1 MLQKPCSDCDTWS
14 TSPQTVIQEFA
25 SRSRDAGWSPIYV
38 GQLAGVSHHLLAW
51 LHQNDFAIE
60 TVDDTVVREFV
71 NHECRCQPMAADLPR
86 QDFAWDESGK
96 RRRRMSV
103 LPFVYFLEQAGHI
116 PTPGELEQNLGLLGT
131 FLDHLQGQGYAS
143 NSLATYRSA
152 CAHFLVWL
160 HRCRTPLAAI
170 DATTLDRFC
179 NHDCVCGY
187 PDLYQCSGRFVDPRS
202 RLLTKIQ
209 GFILFLIDEGA
220 VRNFRTEHGEDDP
233 ELSAFAIW
241 LRQYRGIGEPSIRR
255 HLRCIAM
262 VLPALRAGSDGL
274 NAARIRTALIP
285 QIADRSRSMTG
296 CILTALRMYLRFQS
310 LRGHCAP
317 ELVESVPSIRR
328 WALAPLPK
336 YVSSDVVEHVIAS
349 CDGST
354 PIGLRD
360 RAMVL
365 LLARMALR
373 AGDIA
378 DMRLEDIDWDR
389 ATIRV
394 SGKSKRQEEL
404 DLPQEVGDALFDYIV
419 SGRPRVNESKLFLRS
434 IAPHRP
440 LASLGAV
447 CLRVRRI
454 LRRAGVDDTLPAAR
468 LFRHSLATSMVREG
482 ASLGAVSTV
491 LRHKSHQTTAIYAKV
506 DVPMLRELAQPW
518 AGGDDVSC

>member
-1 MLQKPCSDCDTWS
+1 MLQKPCSGRDTWS
-14 TSPQTVIQEFA
+14 TSSRTLIQEFA
-25 SRSRDAGWSPIYV
+25 SRARDAGWSRVYV

-51 LHQNDFAIE
+51 LHQNDIGIE
-60 TVDDTVVREFV
+60 AVDDTVVREFV
-71 NHECRCQPMAADLPR
+71 NHECRCEPVAADLPR
-86 QDFAWDESGK
+86 QDFAWDESRK
-96 RRRRMSV
+96 HRRRLLV
-103 LPFVYFLEQAGHI
+103 LPFVCFLEQAGHI
-116 PTPGELEQNLGLLGT
+116 PTPGELEQNLGFLGA
-131 FLDHLQGQGYAS
+131 FLDHLRGQGYAS
-143 NSLATYRSA
+143 NSLSTYRSA

-160 HRCRTPLAAI
+160 HRCRTPLAEI

-187 PDLYQCSGRFVDPRS
+187 QGLYQCTRSFVDPRS
-202 RLLTKIQ
+202 RLIQKIRR
-209 GFILFLIDEGA
+209 FTLFLIDEGA
-220 VRNFRTEHGEDDP
+220 VRAYRTGHGEDDP
-233 ELSAFAIW
+233 ELSAFATW

-262 VLPALRAGSDGL
+262 MLPALRAGSDGL
-274 NAARIRTALIP
+274 NAARIRAALSP

-310 LRGHCAP
+310 LRGRCAP
-317 ELVESVPSIRR
+317 ELVESVPSVRR
-328 WALAPLPK
+328 CALAPLPK

-354 PIGLRD
+354 SIGLRD

-389 ATIRV
+389 ANIRI

-404 DLPQEVGDALFDYIV
+404 DLPQEVGDALLDYIV

-434 IAPHRP
+434 MAPHRP

-447 CLRVRRI
+447 CRRVRRI
-454 LRRAGVDDTLPAAR
+454 LQRAGVDDTLPAAR

-482 ASLGAVSTV
+482 ASLGAVSAV

-506 DVPMLRELAQPW
+506 DVAMLRELAQPW

>member
-1 MLQKPCSDCDTWS
+1 MRQKPCSGRDMWS
-14 TSPQTVIQEFA
+14 TSPGTVIEEFA
-25 SRSRDAGWSPIYV
+25 SSSRDAGWSPVYV
-38 GQLAGVSHHLLAW
+38 GQLAGVAHHFLAW
-51 LHQNDFAIE
+51 LHRNDFGIE
-60 TVDDTVVREFV
+60 TVDDTVLREFV
-71 NHECRCQPMAADLPR
+71 HHQCGCQPMAANLPR
-86 QDFAWDESGK
+86 QDFAWDEGRGY
-96 RRRRMSV
+96 RRRVSV
-103 LPFVYFLEQAGHI
+103 LPFVYSLEQAGHM
-116 PTPGELEQNLGLLGT
+116 PTPGELEQNLRFLGM
-131 FLDHLQGQGYAS
+131 FLGHLQWQGYAS
-143 NSLATYRSA
+143 NSVTRYRSA
-152 CAHFLVWL
+152 CAHFLIWL
-160 HRCRTPLAAI
+160 HRCRTPLAAV

-187 PDLYQCSGRFVDPRS
+187 PDLYKCSRRFVDPRS
-202 RLLTKIQ
+202 RLLEKIQ
-209 GFILFLIDEGA
+209 RFILFLIDRGA
-220 VRNFRTEHGEDDP
+220 VRDFRTEHGEEDP

-262 VLPALRAGSDGL
+262 MLPALRAGSGAIDGVRVR
-274 NAARIRTALIP
+274 AALIP

-310 LRGHCAP
+310 LQGLCAP
-317 ELVESVPSIRR
+317 ELVESVPSVRR
-328 WALAPLPK
+328 WALAPLPQ
-336 YVSSDVVEHVIAS
+336 YVSSDVIEHVIAS
-349 CDGST
+349 CNDST

-378 DMRLEDIDWDR
+378 DMRLGDIDWDR
-389 ATIRV
+389 ATLRV

-404 DLPQEVGDALFDYIV
+404 DLLQEVGDALFDYIV

-447 CLRVRRI
+447 CAQVRRI
-454 LRRAGVDDTLPAAR
+454 LRRAGVDDSLPAAR
-468 LFRHSLATSMVREG
+468 LFRHSLATGMVREG
-482 ASLGAVSTV
+482 ASLEAVNAV
-491 LRHKSHQTTAIYAKV
+491 LRHRSHQTTAIYAKV
-506 DVPMLRELAQPW
+506 DVPMLQDLAQPW

>member
-1 MLQKPCSDCDTWS
+1 MIQKPCSGRDTRS
-14 TSPQTVIQEFA
+14 TSPRTLIQEFA
-25 SRSRDAGWSPIYV
+25 SRGRDAGWSPVYV

-51 LHQNDFAIE
+51 LQQNDIGIEAI
-60 TVDDTVVREFV
+60 DDTIVREFV
-71 NHECRCQPMAADLPR
+71 NHECRCQPAAADLPR
-86 QDFAWDESGK
+86 QDFSWETTGRH
-96 RRRRMSV
+96 RRR
-103 LPFVYFLEQAGHI
+103 LLALQFVCFLEQAGHI
-116 PTPGELEQNLGLLGT
+116 PTPGELEQNLGLLGA
-131 FLDHLQGQGYAS
+131 FIDHLQGQGYAS
-143 NSLATYRSA
+143 ITLTHYRSA
-152 CAHFLVWL
+152 CVHFLVWL
-160 HRCRTPLAAI
+160 HRRRTPLAAI
-170 DATTLDRFC
+170 DATTLDRFR

-187 PDLYQCSGRFVDPRS
+187 PDLYQCSRRGGAPRS
-202 RLLTKIQ
+202 RLLEKIQ
-209 GFILFLIDEGA
+209 RFIVFLVDEGA
-220 VRNFRTEHGEDDP
+220 VCDFLTARGEDDP
-233 ELSAFAIW
+233 ELSAFATW

-262 VLPALRAGSDGL
+262 MLPALRAGSDGL
-274 NAARIRTALIP
+274 NAARIRAALSP

-310 LRGHCAP
+310 LRGCCAP
-317 ELVESVPSIRR
+317 ELVESVPSVRR

-378 DMRLEDIDWDR
+378 DMRLADIDWDR

-419 SGRPRVNESKLFLRS
+419 SGRPRVKESKLFLRS
-434 IAPHRP
+434 VAPHRP

-447 CLRVRRI
+447 CRRVRRI
-454 LRRAGVDDTLPAAR
+454 LQRAGVDDTLPAAR

-482 ASLGAVSTV
+482 ASLGAVSAV

-506 DVPMLRELAQPW
+506 DVAMLRELAQPW